1 MGGIMKWITMTR
13 EHRKWDLFSK
23 HFVYSTV
30 CTLLFTPVFVTRNHK
45 VVQLVRLYG
54 MESHNRHFIFK
65 TIDRPLKYWNRR
77 CTRRNLLQLVNMCY
91 LLYVTVMCSLLGI
104 VYLLLHCSTSLLSPA
119 SWLCSCRCWKRTT
132 RPRTEELSPWRTW
145 RRQLQLRSQRWT
157 HTWGWETA
165 GQWGGWNP
173 PGHDRT
179 GWANHTWWSSSLAGQ
194 EECWDEKT
202 VKQCLLI
209 WSPTLPIKS
218 QSEEENFENKTW
230 RKEQLFHFFGVPR
243 TTKSILIEYC
253 QCTCRCSHGPHQHR
267 WDTQHQAKG
276 RRGKTGHLS
285 LGVRWG
291 REDSLVECLVGQ
303 PPQSLAKTHSQDFND
318 GNQHRIRWTNNLMP
332 LSLPCSCL
340 LVYVSQ
346 AALGGK
352 NLSKRTVISSC
363 PTHYVS
369 EFSLLC

>member
-1 MGGIMKWITMTR
+1 MS
-13 EHRKWDLFSK
+13 LS
-23 HFVYSTV
+23 
-30 CTLLFTPVFVTRNHK
+30 
-45 VVQLVRLYG
+45 
-54 MESHNRHFIFK
+54 
-65 TIDRPLKYWNRR
+65 
-77 CTRRNLLQLVNMCY
+77 
-91 LLYVTVMCSLLGI
+91 CSLLGI
-104 VYLLLHCSTSLLSPA
+104 VHLLLHCSTALLSPA

-165 GQWGGWNP
+165 GQWGGWNL

-179 GWANHTWWSSSLAGQ
+179 GWANHSWWSSSLAGQ
-194 EECWDEKT
+194 EECWGEKT

-230 RKEQLFHFFGVPR
+230 RKEQLFHFFGVPIP
-243 TTKSILIEYC
+243 TKSILIKYF

-291 REDSLVECLVGQ
+291 RENSLVECLVGQ

-346 AALGGK
+346 AVLGGK
-352 NLSKRTVISSC
+352 NLSKRTVVSSC